1 MDHHRG
7 DLAGAS
13 RDSLLTLRRVE
24 RQQWLIERLHRS
36 HEPVPWPRL
45 TKEIG
50 VSLRTVTRDVECL
63 RDAGV
68 PLVSRRGR
76 DGGVLLRSRGPGS
89 SVSLDV
95 AELAV
100 LMASLAVLG
109 PESSISAGTE
119 MGKLRSALCRGDGE
133 EARDAERRG
142 RR

>member
-36 HEPVPWPRL
+36 HEPVPLPRL
-45 TKEIG
+45 AEEIG
-50 VSLRTVTRDVECL
+50 VSLRTVTRDVERL

-76 DGGVLLRSRGPGS
+76 DGGVLLLRSRGPGG

-109 PESSISAGTE
+109 PESSISAGTA
-119 MGKLRSALCRGDGE
+119 MGKLRSALCGGE
-133 EARDAERRG
+133 GEGARERRG